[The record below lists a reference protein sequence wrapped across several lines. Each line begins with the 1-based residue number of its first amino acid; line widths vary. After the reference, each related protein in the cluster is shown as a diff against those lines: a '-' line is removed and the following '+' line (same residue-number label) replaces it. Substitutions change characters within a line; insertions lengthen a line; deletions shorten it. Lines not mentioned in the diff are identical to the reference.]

1 MSLREAEHCVITV
14 GEGRGFVARG
24 PHRENLIVTA
34 VECHPIIP
42 SDLSEIPDLLG
53 RLGAVP
59 FLSANLPIRRSNIWC
74 CYLRAV

>member
-1 MSLREAEHCVITV
+1 MSLQEAEHCVITV
-14 GEGRGFVARG
+14 GAGRGFVARG

-34 VECHPIIP
+34 VECLPIIP

-59 FLSANLPIRRSNIWC
+59 FLPIRRSNIRG
-74 CYLRAV
+74 CYLRGV